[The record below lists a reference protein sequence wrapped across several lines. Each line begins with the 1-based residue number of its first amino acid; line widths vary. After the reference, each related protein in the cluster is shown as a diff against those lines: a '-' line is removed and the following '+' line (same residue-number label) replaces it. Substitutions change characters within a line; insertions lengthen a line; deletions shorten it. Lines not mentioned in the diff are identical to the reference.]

1 MDLDEQQKMRVNLQ
15 DAEDVVCEECE
26 NNYFSPAIIIKRVS
40 ALLSPTG
47 QEMMAPVQLFQCNK
61 CGHVN
66 EEFLLKK

>member
-1 MDLDEQQKMRVNLQ
+1 MDLNSQQKMRVNLQ
-15 DAEDVVCEECE
+15 DADDVACDECE
-26 NNYFSPAIIIKRVS
+26 NTYFSPAIIIKRVS

-66 EEFLLKK
+66 KEFLPE

>member
-1 MDLDEQQKMRVNLQ
+1 MDLNEQQKMRVNLQ

-26 NNYFSPAIIIKRVS
+26 NNYFSPVIVIKRVS

-61 CGHVN
+61 CAHVN
-66 EEFLLKK
+66 KEFLPE

>member
-1 MDLDEQQKMRVNLQ
+1 MDLNSQQKMRINLQ
-15 DAEDVVCEECE
+15 DADDVVCDECE
-26 NNYFSPAIIIKRVS
+26 NTYFSPAIIIKRVS

-66 EEFLLKK
+66 KEFLPE

>member
-1 MDLDEQQKMRVNLQ
+1 MDLNSQQKMRINLQ
-15 DAEDVVCEECE
+15 DADDVACDECE
-26 NNYFSPAIIIKRVS
+26 NTYFSPAIIIKRVS

-66 EEFLLKK
+66 KEFLPE

>member
-1 MDLDEQQKMRVNLQ
+1 MDLNEQQKMRVNLQ

-26 NNYFSPAIIIKRVS
+26 NNYFSPAIIIKKVS

-66 EEFLLKK
+66 EDFLPK

>member
-1 MDLDEQQKMRVNLQ
+1 MDLNEQQKMRVNLQ

-40 ALLSPTG
+40 ALLSPSG

-66 EEFLLKK
+66 KEFLL

>member
-1 MDLDEQQKMRVNLQ
+1 MRINLQ
-15 DAEDVVCEECE
+15 DADDVACDECE
-26 NNYFSPAIIIKRVS
+26 NTYFSPAIIIKRVS

-66 EEFLLKK
+66 KEFLPE